1 MEKNSRKTIR
11 VVAIL
16 FMLATAQLAVTYSYA
31 EDEEE
36 MDLVLSEEEL
46 KSTKISQKERLGTIV
61 TEKLVNGK
69 LEVKEFA
76 LSEDVT
82 RDDMNRI
89 LSLEGISGWSLVNSK
104 AYHSGIVL
112 FDGKAS
118 KVGENFWKISVNGT
132 LNLSKGELE
141 LELIGKS
148 NSSQPEKIENL
159 SKENMD
165 YSIIFSG
172 KMAESDEE
180 DIFAVAFMNSN
191 LKNSESNLD
200 LKLLQFG
207 NSTSESVNSMDCNQK
222 IRNPIL
228 VV

>member
-1 MEKNSRKTIR
+1 MEKNPRNTIR

-16 FMLATAQLAVTYSYA
+16 FMLATAPLAVTYSYA
-31 EDEEE
+31 ENEEQI
-36 MDLVLSEEEL
+36 DLVLSDEEL
-46 KSTKISQKERLGTIV
+46 KSTKIFQKERLGTIL
-61 TEKLVNGK
+61 TEKLVDGK
-69 LEVKEFA
+69 LEVKQFA
-76 LSEDVT
+76 LPEDT
-82 RDDMNRI
+82 TKDDMSRI
-89 LSLEGISGWSLVNSK
+89 LSLEGVSGWSYVSYK

-118 KVGENFWKISVNGT
+118 KVGEKFWKISVNGT

-148 NSSQPEKIENL
+148 NSSQPEMIENL

-165 YSIIFSG
+165 YRVIFSG

-180 DIFAVAFMNSN
+180 NIFAVAFMNPN

-207 NSTSESVNSMDCNQK
+207 NSTSESINSIDCNQK
-222 IRNPIL
+222 VRNSL

>member
-1 MEKNSRKTIR
+1 MEKNPRNTIR

-16 FMLATAQLAVTYSYA
+16 FMLATAPLAVTYSYA
-31 EDEEE
+31 ENEEQI
-36 MDLVLSEEEL
+36 DLVLSAEEL
-46 KSTKISQKERLGTIV
+46 KSTKIFQKERLGTIL
-61 TEKLVNGK
+61 TEKLVDGK
-69 LEVKEFA
+69 LEVKQFA
-76 LSEDVT
+76 LPEDT
-82 RDDMNRI
+82 TKDDMSRI
-89 LSLEGISGWSLVNSK
+89 LSLEGVSGWSYVSYK

-118 KVGENFWKISVNGT
+118 KVGEKFWKISVNGT

-148 NSSQPEKIENL
+148 NSSQPEMIENL

-165 YSIIFSG
+165 YRVIFSG

-180 DIFAVAFMNSN
+180 NIFAVAFMNPN

-207 NSTSESVNSMDCNQK
+207 NSTSESINSIDCNQK
-222 IRNPIL
+222 VRNSL

>member
-89 LSLEGISGWSLVNSK
+89 LSLEGTSGWSYVNFQK
-104 AYHSGIVL
+104 YHSGIVL

-148 NSSQPEKIENL
+148 NSSQPEMIENL

-165 YSIIFSG
+165 YRVIFSG

-180 DIFAVAFMNSN
+180 NIFAVAFTNPN

-207 NSTSESVNSMDCNQK
+207 NSTSESINSIDCNQK
-222 IRNPIL
+222 VRNS
-228 VV
+228 VVV

>member
-1 MEKNSRKTIR
+1 MEKNPRNTIR

-16 FMLATAQLAVTYSYA
+16 FMLATAPLAVTYSYA
-31 EDEEE
+31 ENEEQI
-36 MDLVLSEEEL
+36 DLVLSDEEL
-46 KSTKISQKERLGTIV
+46 KSTKIFQKERLGTIL
-61 TEKLVNGK
+61 TEKLVDGK
-69 LEVKEFA
+69 LEVKQFA
-76 LSEDVT
+76 LPEDT
-82 RDDMNRI
+82 TKDDMSRI
-89 LSLEGISGWSLVNSK
+89 LSLEGVSGWSYVSYK

-118 KVGENFWKISVNGT
+118 KVGEKFWKISVNGT

-148 NSSQPEKIENL
+148 NSSQPEMIENL

-165 YSIIFSG
+165 YRVIFSG

-180 DIFAVAFMNSN
+180 NIFAVALMNPN

-207 NSTSESVNSMDCNQK
+207 NSTSESIHSIDCNQK
-222 IRNPIL
+222 VRNSL

>member
-1 MEKNSRKTIR
+1 
-11 VVAIL
+11 
-16 FMLATAQLAVTYSYA
+16 MLATAPLAVTYSYA
-31 EDEEE
+31 ENEEQI
-36 MDLVLSEEEL
+36 DLVLSDEEL
-46 KSTKISQKERLGTIV
+46 KSTKIFQKERLGTIL
-61 TEKLVNGK
+61 TEKLVDGK
-69 LEVKEFA
+69 LEVKQFA
-76 LSEDVT
+76 LPEDT
-82 RDDMNRI
+82 TKDDMSRI
-89 LSLEGISGWSLVNSK
+89 LSLEGVSGWSYVSYK

-118 KVGENFWKISVNGT
+118 KVGEKFWKISVNGT

-148 NSSQPEKIENL
+148 NSSQPEMIENL

-165 YSIIFSG
+165 YRVIFSG

-180 DIFAVAFMNSN
+180 NIFAVAFMNPN

-207 NSTSESVNSMDCNQK
+207 NSTSESINSIDCNQK
-222 IRNPIL
+222 VRNSL

>member
-1 MEKNSRKTIR
+1 MEKNPRKTIR

-31 EDEEE
+31 EIEEPV
-36 MDLVLSEEEL
+36 DLVLPEEL
-46 KSTKISQKERLGTIV
+46 KSAKIFQQERLGTIV

-69 LEVKEFA
+69 LEVKQFA
-76 LSEDVT
+76 LPEDT
-82 RDDMNRI
+82 TKDDMSRI
-89 LSLEGISGWSLVNSK
+89 LSEEGVSGWSFVSSK

-118 KVGENFWKISVNGT
+118 KVGEKFWKFSVNGI

-141 LELIGKS
+141 LELIGRS
-148 NSSQPEKIENL
+148 NSSQPEMIEDH
-159 SKENMD
+159 SKENMV
-165 YSIIFSG
+165 YRVIFSG
-172 KMAESDEE
+172 KMVKSDEE
-180 DIFAVAFMNSN
+180 DIFAVAFTNSN

-200 LKLLQFG
+200 PKLQFG
-207 NSTSESVNSMDCNQK
+207 NSTSESRNSIDCNQK
-222 IRNPIL
+222 IKNSIL

>member
-1 MEKNSRKTIR
+1 MEKNSRNTIR

-16 FMLATAQLAVTYSYA
+16 FMLATAPLAVTYSYA
-31 EDEEE
+31 ENEEQI
-36 MDLVLSEEEL
+36 DLVLSDEEL
-46 KSTKISQKERLGTIV
+46 KSTKIFQKERLGTIL
-61 TEKLVNGK
+61 TEKLVDGK
-69 LEVKEFA
+69 LEVKQFA
-76 LSEDVT
+76 LPEDT
-82 RDDMNRI
+82 TKDDMSRI
-89 LSLEGISGWSLVNSK
+89 LSLEGVSGWSYVSYK

-118 KVGENFWKISVNGT
+118 KVGEKFWKISVNGT

-148 NSSQPEKIENL
+148 NSSQPEMIENL

-165 YSIIFSG
+165 YRVIFSG

-180 DIFAVAFMNSN
+180 NIFAVAFMNPN

-207 NSTSESVNSMDCNQK
+207 NSTSESINSIDCNQK
-222 IRNPIL
+222 VRNSL

>member
-1 MEKNSRKTIR
+1 MEKNPRKTIR

-16 FMLATAQLAVTYSYA
+16 FMLATAPLAVTYSYA
-31 EDEEE
+31 ESEEQI
-36 MDLVLSEEEL
+36 DLVLSEEEL
-46 KSTKISQKERLGTIV
+46 KSTKISQKERLGAIV

-69 LEVKEFA
+69 LEVKQFA
-76 LSEDVT
+76 LPEDT
-82 RDDMNRI
+82 TKDDMSRI
-89 LSLEGISGWSLVNSK
+89 LSLEGVSGWSYVSYK

-118 KVGENFWKISVNGT
+118 KVGEKFWKISVNGT

-148 NSSQPEKIENL
+148 NSSQPEMIENL

-165 YSIIFSG
+165 YRVIFSG

-191 LKNSESNLD
+191 PKNSESNLD

-207 NSTSESVNSMDCNQK
+207 NSTSESVNSIDCNQN

>member
-1 MEKNSRKTIR
+1 MEKNPRKTLR

-31 EDEEE
+31 ENEEP
-36 MDLVLSEEEL
+36 MDLVLPEEEL
-46 KSTKISQKERLGTIV
+46 KSIKISQKERLGTIL

-69 LEVKEFA
+69 LEVKQFA
-76 LSEDVT
+76 LPEDT
-82 RDDMNRI
+82 TKEDMSRI
-89 LSLEGISGWSLVNSK
+89 LSLEGVSGWSFVNSK

-118 KVGENFWKISVNGT
+118 KVGEKFWKISVNGT

-141 LELIGKS
+141 LELIGRS
-148 NSSQPEKIENL
+148 NSSQPEMIENH
-159 SKENMD
+159 SKENVD
-165 YSIIFSG
+165 YRVIFSG

-180 DIFAVAFMNSN
+180 NIFAVAFTNSN

-207 NSTSESVNSMDCNQK
+207 NSTSESINSIDCNQK
-222 IRNPIL
+222 IRNSIL